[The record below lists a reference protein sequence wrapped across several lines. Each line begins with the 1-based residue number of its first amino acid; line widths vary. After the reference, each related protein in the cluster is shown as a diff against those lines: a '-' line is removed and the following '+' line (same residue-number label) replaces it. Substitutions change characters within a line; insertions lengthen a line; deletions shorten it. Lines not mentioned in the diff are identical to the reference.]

1 MSNLEK
7 KTITLE
13 DLEAHFRAHFPL
25 FMESDS
31 FFGVP
36 FFQYDNAHYSFER
49 FADFLINEG
58 LKKDDHVLIQK
69 IAGCINLLLAESDD
83 TVQNPVYVSFIEA
96 LVDRG
101 HRSNQYPQLNDFIWQ
116 MPEDVRTFIKGFFI
130 EEVLISLDLKNV

>member
-13 DLEAHFRAHFPL
+13 DLEAHFRVHFPL

-36 FFQYDNAHYSFER
+36 FFQYDNSHYSFER

-58 LKKDDHVLIQK
+58 FKKDDQALIQK
-69 IAGCINLLLAESDD
+69 IADHINLLLAEGDD
-83 TVQNPVYVSFIEA
+83 SVQNPVYVSFIEG

-101 HRSNQYPQLNDFIWQ
+101 YKYPQLNAFIWQ

-130 EEVLISLDLKNV
+130 REIVVSLDL